1 MNKIEI
7 VNLSSTQDINNS
19 KLEQLQMYKPVYLTD
34 EELTCGVIE
43 YKNKRYL
50 LNHTDKDNI
59 INFDKKFAFH
69 DEEDIYPSYK
79 LNYRKINY
87 LEFIFGFNPNKV
99 SYSFVNNNCMDL
111 RRGNVI
117 TEINKKKNLINDTEK
132 KENSNVVL
140 IIEEKNIPNIDELIK
155 PYNVIEQI
163 TMGHRITMGRDAN
176 KIKNPVWKILN
187 EKGEEKIIMY
197 CETNTICI
205 LCPESYKKII
215 DYETLHNEGK
225 KLTFFKMQNGYIC
238 ANNKLYIHQIITGCN
253 GNGKGTKN
261 ISVDHLDRNPLNN
274 TMENLMIASRKDQEQ
289 NSKGIA
295 EGTKRERKHNAKK
308 LPEGLT
314 QNMMRK
320 YVVYYHEWLNPE
332 KTKSREYF
340 KIETHP
346 KLEKIWIG
354 TKSNKVT
361 LLEKLN
367 AVNKYVDEIN

>member
-1 MNKIEI
+1 MNKMTTTILNDLIDKTKYKIINEIKGHVKHIGRESGIEKNPLCKVIEI
-7 VNLSSTQDINNS
+7 STE
-19 KLEQLQMYKPVYLTD
+19 K
-34 EELTCGVIE
+34 
-43 YKNKRYL
+43 
-50 LNHTDKDNI
+50 
-59 INFDKKFAFH
+59 
-69 DEEDIYPSYK
+69 
-79 LNYRKINY
+79 
-87 LEFIFGFNPNKV
+87 EFI
-99 SYSFVNNNCMDL
+99 L
-111 RRGNVI
+111 
-117 TEINKKKNLINDTEK
+117 
-132 KENSNVVL
+132 
-140 IIEEKNIPNIDELIK
+140 
-155 PYNVIEQI
+155 
-163 TMGHRITMGRDAN
+163 
-176 KIKNPVWKILN
+176 
-187 EKGEEKIIMY
+187 MY
-197 CETNTICI
+197 CETNSICI

-215 DYETLHNEGK
+215 DYETLHNQGK

-238 ANNKLYIHQIITGCN
+238 ANNKLYIHQIIMECY

-261 ISVDHLDRNPLNN
+261 ISVDHINRDPLNN
-274 TMENLMIASRKDQEQ
+274 TMENLRIASRNEQEQ

-320 YVVYYHEWLNPE
+320 YVVYYHEWLNLE

-340 KIETHP
+340 KIEKHP